1 MLKCGDLIRSTAHS
15 AIREGL
21 MSGIF
26 HLQMRFEDREGID
39 FPSDHKLIW
48 VHITGSWIKC
58 DEGGP
63 KGHRVVWSKMGLE

>member
-26 HLQMRFEDREGID
+26 HLQMRVEDREGID
-39 FPSDHKLIW
+39 FPSDHKL
-48 VHITGSWIKC
+48 
-58 DEGGP
+58 GP
-63 KGHRVVWSKMGLE
+63 YHRELD

>member
-1 MLKCGDLIRSTAHS
+1 
-15 AIREGL
+15 
-21 MSGIF
+21 
-26 HLQMRFEDREGID
+26 MRVEDREGID

-63 KGHRVVWSKMGLE
+63 KGHRVVWSKIGLE